1 MITIGGQLDGLMP
14 PLAACHI
21 VVHYCHV
28 LCYWFG
34 EINFLLLLLLLLL
47 LVLVCCMSSTRM
59 ILMEIREL
67 DLHTQMKICLG
78 KTWCD
83 YAKEDLKSFG
93 LSEED
98 FWFII

>member
-47 LVLVCCMSSTRM
+47 LVLVCCMSSTS
-59 ILMEIREL
+59 IRHDTDGDKGTRSSYTDENL
-67 DLHTQMKICLG
+67 PR
-78 KTWCD
+78 
-83 YAKEDLKSFG
+83 EDLV
-93 LSEED
+93 
-98 FWFII
+98 